1 MTWEAKE
8 IYCVRAWQS
17 PFEPIVF
24 MAQCCIVL
32 RESFLLLRVSEN
44 MVSPLK
50 PKRKFFLVPP
60 VFIAQDG
67 GSGF

>member
-8 IYCVRAWQS
+8 IHGVRVWQS

-24 MAQCCIVL
+24 MAQSCIVL
-32 RESFLLLRVSEN
+32 RESFLLLRVSDN

-50 PKRKFFLVPP
+50 PKCKCFLVPP
-60 VFIAQDG
+60 VFVAQDG
-67 GSGF
+67 G